1 MLTVDIDKMMLREYN
16 SDDDD
21 AEEQDENS
29 DLDEAPQL
37 ITSRADFASMMDEF
51 LNDYEILGRKL
62 KPKLAGDTGP
72 EKLDTL
78 RQAMGQDERIKA
90 EKYEDES
97 NDDLIDIIEGREDR
111 WDCETILCRSSF
123 RSTTNNDNL
132 L

>member
-1 MLTVDIDKMMLREYN
+1 MMLREYN

-51 LNDYEILGRKL
+51 FDDYEILGRKL

-90 EKYEDES
+90 DKYEDES

-111 WDCETILCRSSF
+111 WDCETIFSRSSF
-123 RSTTNNDNL
+123 RSATSNDNSL
-132 L
+132 